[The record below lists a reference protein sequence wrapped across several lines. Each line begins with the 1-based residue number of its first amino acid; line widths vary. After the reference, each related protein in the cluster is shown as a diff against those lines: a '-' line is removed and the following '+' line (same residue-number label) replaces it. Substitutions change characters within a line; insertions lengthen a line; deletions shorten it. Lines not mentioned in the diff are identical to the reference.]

1 MVDVVGAVVL
11 VALTALVVAL
21 GAPAVLRRLPEPS
34 VEGPVGA
41 EPQKTPYTRL
51 ATWPFVTVC
60 VVVAVAAQLLAAAAL
75 PAAVQPLWSVLATGG
90 VLLAAIDA
98 RTTWL
103 PLRLTHGT
111 WCAMAGAAVVSFVL
125 GAGLPGLIRTA
136 SGAAIAGGFYL
147 LVWVLTRGGFGFG
160 DVRFAPLLGAAT
172 ASQSWELLLWG
183 LTLGTAAGALHG
195 GVRLAGRRHGGFP
208 YAPSM
213 LLGCYLAVLV
223 LEVWPGQGR

>member
-1 MVDVVGAVVL
+1 MVDVVGAAVL
-11 VALTALVVAL
+11 ATLTALVVAF
-21 GAPAVLRRLPEPS
+21 GAPAVLRRLPEPTAGGS
-34 VEGPVGA
+34 GGE
-41 EPQKTPYTRL
+41 EPEKTPYARL
-51 ATWPFVTVC
+51 AAWPFVTVC

-75 PAAVQPLWSVLATGG
+75 PAAIQPLWSVLATGG

-111 WCAMAGAAVVSFVL
+111 WCAMAGAALVSVVL
-125 GAGLPGLIRTA
+125 GAGLPGLIRAA

-172 ASQSWELLLWG
+172 ASQSWGLLLWG

-195 GVRLAGRRHGGFP
+195 GLRLARRRRGGFP

-213 LLGCYLAVLV
+213 LLGCYLAVLA
-223 LEVWPGQGR
+223 LAVWPARGP

>member
-1 MVDVVGAVVL
+1 MVDVVGAAVL
-11 VALTALVVAL
+11 ATLTALVVAL
-21 GAPAVLRRLPEPS
+21 GAPAVLRRLPEPTDGETS
-34 VEGPVGA
+34 GA
-41 EPQKTPYTRL
+41 EPEKTPYACL
-51 ATWPFVTVC
+51 AAWPFVTVC
-60 VVVAVAAQLLAAAAL
+60 VGVAVAAQLLAAAAL
-75 PAAVQPLWSVLATGG
+75 PAAIQPLWAVLATGG

-111 WCAMAGAAVVSFVL
+111 WWAMAGAALVSVVL

-136 SGAAIAGGFYL
+136 SGAAVAGGFYL

-172 ASQSWELLLWG
+172 ASHSWGLLLWG

-195 GVRLAGRRHGGFP
+195 GVRLARRRRGGFP

-213 LLGCYLAVLV
+213 LLGCYLAVLA
-223 LEVWPGQGR
+223 LWIWPGPGR